1 MVGILES
8 EINFWTDS
16 RMIIV
21 QLDQIEGVVKE
32 LREGRRL
39 RGERK
44 RDDSKQDRG
53 GGVHEP
59 TIG

>member
-53 GGVHEP
+53 GGGG
-59 TIG
+59 T

>member
-53 GGVHEP
+53 GGG
-59 TIG
+59 T